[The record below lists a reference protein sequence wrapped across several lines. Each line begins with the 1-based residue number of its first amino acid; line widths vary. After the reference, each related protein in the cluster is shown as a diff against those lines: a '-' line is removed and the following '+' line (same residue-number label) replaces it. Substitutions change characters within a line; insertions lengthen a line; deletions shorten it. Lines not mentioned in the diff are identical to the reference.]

1 MAEADTEREPGGNAM
16 EPPPDGGKKRLV
28 AMCQAGP
35 KHSET
40 RRSWV
45 STHCCSGMH
54 RRRRAE
60 GKQGVAGKPKF
71 RRGLPVATRKLA
83 DKKLRGRLRHT
94 EALAEEAAASA
105 AKAHQ
110 WLLPDAAGS
119 LEAEGMERTWRFGQ
133 SDIVQG
139 VQPMRRFREGR
150 VHPQAVSSQQELTE
164 I

>member
-1 MAEADTEREPGGNAM
+1 M
-16 EPPPDGGKKRLV
+16 
-28 AMCQAGP
+28 
-35 KHSET
+35 
-40 RRSWV
+40 
-45 STHCCSGMH
+45 
-54 RRRRAE
+54 
-60 GKQGVAGKPKF
+60 PKF
-71 RRGLPVATRKLA
+71 WRGLPVATRKLA

-139 VQPMRRFREGR
+139 AWPMRHTRFCERCKVR
-150 VHPQAVSSQQELTE
+150 SKTASSSQRASVGV
-164 I
+164 